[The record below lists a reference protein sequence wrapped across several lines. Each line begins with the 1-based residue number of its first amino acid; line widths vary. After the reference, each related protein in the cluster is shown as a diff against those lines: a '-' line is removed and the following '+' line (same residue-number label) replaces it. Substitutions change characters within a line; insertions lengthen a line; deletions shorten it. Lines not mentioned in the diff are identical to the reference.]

1 MTTGTEQGKPADE
14 AAPDRRGFFKA
25 AALGA
30 VAGAA
35 HGKFGAAPI
44 SPAQAQGAPAA
55 GARLSERPWWPSRW
69 GAGDEAGASNHI
81 TPAKVLE
88 AVAGIRD
95 GTIYKL
101 AAAAQAGLLVAAR
114 DGRGKPG
121 LIARYYVLTTAALA
135 LGLYDWLRHGTTAG
149 WEAPEGTR

>member
-44 SPAQAQGAPAA
+44 SPAQAQAGVEALLPA
-55 GARLSERPWWPSRW
+55 SCCPSW
-69 GAGDEAGASNHI
+69 
-81 TPAKVLE
+81 
-88 AVAGIRD
+88 
-95 GTIYKL
+95 
-101 AAAAQAGLLVAAR
+101 
-114 DGRGKPG
+114 
-121 LIARYYVLTTAALA
+121 
-135 LGLYDWLRHGTTAG
+135 
-149 WEAPEGTR
+149 